1 MSLTQDRA
9 EHRSKVIKINSIRYN
24 FFLHLREG
32 QGYSGLAILE
42 FQLSHVPQ
50 HLHIDFNGKNIK
62 GLVVN
67 NQSIEDLEQK
77 EKGFITL
84 EGKTLKSEQNEVL
97 VHYEND
103 YDNDGSGCVSYVD
116 EIDKRQYLY
125 THFEPYAANKVFP
138 CFDQPNLKAP
148 MTLTVIAPKL
158 WTILSN

>member
-1 MSLTQDRA
+1 M
-9 EHRSKVIKINSIRYN
+9 
-24 FFLHLREG
+24 G
-32 QGYSGLAILE
+32 Q
-42 FQLSHVPQ
+42 
-50 HLHIDFNGKNIK
+50 N
-62 GLVVN
+62 
-67 NQSIEDLEQK
+67 

-84 EGKTLKSEQNEVL
+84 EGKTLKSELNEVW

-138 CFDQPNLKAP
+138 CFDQPNLKAQ

-158 WTILSN
+158 WTILSNELS